1 MPENDLEGY
10 LFHCIPVNDLREH
23 VIDDEGTCWCQPE
36 FDTEYE
42 MFIHNSAD
50 GREDYEEG
58 RRLPH

>member
-1 MPENDLEGY
+1 MPDNETEGY
-10 LFHCIPVNDLREH
+10 LLHCVPNNDLKEH
-23 VIDDEGTCWCQPE
+23 IIDDEGSCWCKPD
-36 FDTEYE
+36 FDYEYE

>member
-1 MPENDLEGY
+1 MPDNELEGY
-10 LFHCIPVNDLREH
+10 LFHCIPVNDTREH
-23 VIDDEGTCWCQPE
+23 IIDDEGTCWCQPE

-50 GREDYEEG
+50 GREEYEEG

>member
-1 MPENDLEGY
+1 MSDNEGAGY
-10 LFHCIPVNDLREH
+10 LFHCVPVADIREH
-23 VIDDEGTCWCQPE
+23 VLDDDGTCWCEPD
-36 FDTEYE
+36 FDEDYE

>member
-10 LFHCIPVNDLREH
+10 LFHCIPVHDLREH
-23 VIDDEGTCWCQPE
+23 VIDDEGTCWCEPE
-36 FDTEYE
+36 FDLEYD